1 MANSRTCGQGLA
13 EHAPLPAKLGEL
25 TAAVS
30 DILERHTKAL
40 DLTDGNSKR
49 EYDAYRDLVR
59 KHRGVANQ
67 LQETAMQMA
76 GYRDLPMGRHD
87 MKAMASPEVIEAFE
101 RFVRI
106 EQELLALL
114 KARLEEDRH
123 MLVEMAK
130 TQPSSVLPVDG
141 VPQ

>member
-13 EHAPLPAKLGEL
+13 EHAALPAKLGEL
-25 TAAVS
+25 TAAVA
-30 DILERHTKAL
+30 DILEHHMEAL
-40 DLTDGNSKR
+40 DLTDENSKR
-49 EYDAYRDLVR
+49 EHDAYRDLAR
-59 KHRGVANQ
+59 KHRSVANQ

-101 RFVRI
+101 KFVRI

-114 KARLEEDRH
+114 QARLEQDRQ
-123 MLVEMAK
+123 MLVEMVGAG
-130 TQPSSVLPVDG
+130 QRG
-141 VPQ
+141 